1 MNIMVDKET
10 IVSTINNF
18 FRTGDIALGVTLFSH
33 LCEIKNPPNKEEG
46 IKMITN
52 NPVLISFIMENV
64 LVALETEFN
73 LVRITDK
80 LGRNIIVF

>member
-1 MNIMVDKET
+1 MVDKET
-10 IVSTINNF
+10 IVSTINKF

-64 LVALETEFN
+64 LVALETEFD

>member
-1 MNIMVDKET
+1 MVDKET
-10 IVSTINNF
+10 IVSTINKF

>member
-1 MNIMVDKET
+1 MVDKET

>member
-10 IVSTINNF
+10 IVSKINNF

>member
-10 IVSTINNF
+10 IVSTINKF

-52 NPVLISFIMENV
+52 NPVLISFIMENI

>member
-18 FRTGDIALGVTLFSH
+18 FRTGDIALGVTLFSY
-33 LCEIKNPPNKEEG
+33 LCEIKNPPNKEDG

-80 LGRNIIVF
+80 IGRNIIVF

>member
-1 MNIMVDKET
+1 MVDKET
-10 IVSTINNF
+10 IVSTINKF

-52 NPVLISFIMENV
+52 NPVLISFIMENI